1 MSRLKHALVAL
12 SVQRQ
17 PKPSLANLSSCHFK
31 GSKFLLKFNTAF
43 IGFFAVIAL
52 LVLAPVAGLA
62 QNLNSVSYVET
73 KLPASLPTYN
83 YGYAVAISGD
93 TAVVA
98 SFSGNK
104 PAYVFV
110 RSGSGWIE
118 QARLTPSD
126 DNGGVFGES
135 VAIDKDTIVIGSPMP
150 RPTDL
155 NLVGAAYVFVRSG
168 SIWTQQQKLTSPNF
182 QSSDLASFGEAVAV
196 NGDTVA
202 VAQDYSQ
209 QRGTVHIFGRSNSVW
224 TSQQAL
230 VSPTAETETSRLLFG
245 YSLSMSGDTLAVG
258 APEEN
263 NRDANI
269 PLAGAVY
276 VFTRNDS
283 TFALQKKLT
292 APDPGQYGNF
302 GGSVSVSGDDLV
314 VGAVYAPSMNLPGAA
329 YVFARSGSIWTGPQ
343 KLVSS
348 DAEPKDAFGLSVA
361 ISGDRLIVG
370 SPISC
375 FSRETSS
382 DPIIVSRPDAAYV
395 FGRSNGIWSEQQRLM
410 ASDTTLGDEF
420 GRSIAIGPNNII
432 IGADHH
438 GSDPN
443 NAPGAAYTFGEEQ
456 PQSDTTAP
464 IISGLNNLT
473 ITASSSSG
481 AAATF
486 NPTATDDVDGT
497 VPVICAPA
505 SGSIFPLG
513 TTTVTCTASDN
524 AGNIAT
530 GKFTVTVI
538 YAWSGF
544 LQPINQDG
552 SSIFKLGST
561 IAVKFQLTGV
571 SSGVQNATAKFS
583 YVKISNKVA
592 NGAMK
597 SSTTAAPTSGD
608 LFRYDGISQYIYNWG
623 TKGLTAGTY
632 QLRIELG
639 DGVTHTV
646 NISLK

>member
-1 MSRLKHALVAL
+1 MLR
-12 SVQRQ
+12 
-17 PKPSLANLSSCHFK
+17 
-31 GSKFLLKFNTAF
+31 FNHSF

-52 LVLAPVAGLA
+52 LVVAPVAGLA
-62 QNLNSVSYVET
+62 QNTNSIPYVEK

-98 SFSGNK
+98 SFSGDK

-126 DNGGVFGES
+126 NNGGVFGES
-135 VAIDKDTIVIGSPMP
+135 LAIDKDTIVIGSPMP

-155 NLVGAAYVFVRSG
+155 NQVGAAYVFVRSG
-168 SIWTQQQKLTSPNF
+168 SNWTEQKKLTSPDF
-182 QSSDLASFGEAVAV
+182 QSSDQASFGEAVAV
-196 NGDTVA
+196 NGDTIA

-209 QRGTVHIFGRSNSVW
+209 QKGTVHIFGRTGSVW
-224 TSQQAL
+224 TSQQPL
-230 VSPTAETETSRLLFG
+230 VSPNWQTETSRLLFG
-245 YSLSMSGDTLAVG
+245 FALSMSSDTLVVG

-263 NRDANI
+263 DEDANI
-269 PLAGAVY
+269 QLSGAVY
-276 VFTRNDS
+276 VYTRAGS
-283 TFALQKKLT
+283 SFAFQKKLT
-292 APDPGQYGNF
+292 APDPIQYSYF
-302 GGSVSVSGDDLV
+302 GGSVSLSGDDLV
-314 VGAVYAPSMNLPGAA
+314 VGSAHAPILNLPGAA

-370 SPISC
+370 SPISIM
-375 FSRETSS
+375 SRETQS

-395 FGRSNGIWSEQQRLM
+395 FGRSNGIWSEQHRLM

-420 GRSIAIGPNNII
+420 GRAVAIGPNVILV
-432 IGADHH
+432 GADHH

-443 NAPGAAYTFGEEQ
+443 NAPGAAYTFAEEQ
-456 PQSDTTAP
+456 PQGDTTAP

-473 ITASSSSG
+473 VTAPSSSG
-481 AAATF
+481 AVATF
-486 NPTATDDVDGT
+486 NPTATDDVDGN
-497 VPVICAPA
+497 VPVLCAPA

-513 TTTVTCTASDN
+513 TTTVTCTATDG
-524 AGNIAT
+524 AGNMAS
-530 GKFTVTVI
+530 GNFTVAVT

-552 SSIFKLGST
+552 SSVFKLGST

-583 YVKISNKVA
+583 YVKISNKVV

-597 SSTTAAPTSGD
+597 SSTTAAPTTGD
-608 LFRYDGISQYIYNWG
+608 LFRYDGTSQYIYNWG

-632 QLRIELG
+632 QLRINLG
-639 DGVTHTV
+639 DGSSRTV

>member
-1 MSRLKHALVAL
+1 MFRIKQALIAPSL
-12 SVQRQ
+12 QRQ
-17 PKPSLANLSSCHFK
+17 QEPPLTNLVSCHLK
-31 GSKFLLKFNTAF
+31 RRKFMLKFNYTF
-43 IGFFAVIAL
+43 IGFFVVIAL

-62 QNLNSVSYVET
+62 QNLNSITYVEK

-83 YGYAVAISGD
+83 SGYAVAISGD

-98 SFSGNK
+98 SFSGDK

-110 RSGSGWIE
+110 KTGSGWTE

-126 DNGGVFGES
+126 NNGGVFGES
-135 VAIDKDTIVIGSPMP
+135 LAIDHDTIVIGSPMP
-150 RPTDL
+150 IPTDL
-155 NLVGAAYVFVRSG
+155 NQVGAAYVFVRSG

-182 QSSDLASFGEAVAV
+182 QSSDQASFGEAVAV

-202 VAQDYSQ
+202 VGQDFSQ
-209 QRGTVHIFGRSNSVW
+209 QRGTVHIFGRSDSVW
-224 TSQQAL
+224 TSRQAL

-245 YSLSMSGDTLAVG
+245 YSLSMSADTLVVG

-269 PLAGAVY
+269 PLAGSVY
-276 VFTRNDS
+276 VFTRNGS
-283 TFALQKKLT
+283 TFELQKKLT
-292 APDPGQYGNF
+292 APDPGQHGYF
-302 GGSVSVSGDDLV
+302 GGAVSLSGDDLV

-329 YVFARSGSIWTGPQ
+329 YVFARIGSIWTGPQ

-348 DAEPKDAFGLSVA
+348 DAEAKDGFGLAVA
-361 ISGDRLIVG
+361 ISADRLIVG
-370 SPISC
+370 SPISS

-382 DPIIVSRPDAAYV
+382 DPIIVSRPDAVYV
-395 FGRSNGIWSEQQRLM
+395 FGRSNGFWSEQQRLM
-410 ASDTTLGDEF
+410 ASDSTLGDEF
-420 GRSIAIGPNNII
+420 GRSVAIGPDAILV
-432 IGADHH
+432 GANHH

-443 NAPGAAYTFGEEQ
+443 NAPGSAYIYQEEQ
-456 PQSDTTAP
+456 PQGDTTAP

-473 ITASSSSG
+473 RTATSSSG

-486 NPTATDDVDGT
+486 SPTATDDVDGT
-497 VPVICAPA
+497 VPVTCAPT
-505 SGSIFPLG
+505 SGSIFQIG
-513 TTTVTCTASDN
+513 TTTVTCTATDS
-524 AGNIAT
+524 AGNMAS
-530 GKFTVTVI
+530 GNFTVTVT

-561 IAVKFQLTGV
+561 IAIKFQLTGV

-583 YVKISNKVA
+583 YVKVSNKVS

-597 SSTTAAPTSGD
+597 SSTTAAPTTGD
-608 LFRYDGISQYIYNWG
+608 TFRYDGTGQYVYNWG
-623 TKGLTAGTY
+623 TKGLTTGTY
-632 QLRIELG
+632 QLRIDLG
-639 DGVTHTV
+639 DGFSRTV